1 MSRSASVLCVGDL
14 DMDLLVAVPALSG
27 LDEKVSGRRL
37 GSMPGGMAANTAVAL
52 ARLGCSVRLI
62 AAIGDDATGE
72 AALASVAAD
81 GVDVRHVARRQATE
95 TFMCIVLLAPSGE
108 KRLIRLETDAYMPR
122 ISDIT
127 PAAFEGVRHVHVTYG
142 SPGVAAHVLGE
153 ARRAQLST
161 SLDLES
167 PDIRRAPDLLA
178 EIMPNVDTLFVNR
191 DAWAELER
199 TPGGLPEPG
208 SERGPGSIVATL
220 GAEGSRCVC
229 ADGVHEAPGVA
240 VQSVDTTG
248 AGDCFAAAY
257 LARLLAGVPVE
268 ECLRFA
274 NVAAAL
280 STLTFGA
287 HAGMPSR
294 AAVDAKLREQRR
306 RQTRQMDS
314 LGA

>member
-1 MSRSASVLCVGDL
+1 MSGPAGILCVGDL
-14 DMDLLVAVPALSG
+14 DMDLLIAVPVLRG
-27 LDEKVSGRRL
+27 GDEKVSGRRL

-52 ARLGCSVRLI
+52 ARLGCSARLI
-62 AAIGDDATGE
+62 AAIGDDAAGA

-81 GVDVRHVARRQATE
+81 GVDVCHVARRKGTE

-108 KRLIRLETDAYMPR
+108 KSLIRLETDAYMPR
-122 ISDIT
+122 VSDVM

-142 SPGVAAHVLGE
+142 SPDVAAHVLGE
-153 ARRAQLST
+153 ARQAGLST

-191 DAWAELER
+191 AGWAELKQ
-199 TPGGLPEPG
+199 TPGGAPSPG
-208 SERGPGSIVATL
+208 FERGPGSIVVTL
-220 GAEGSRCVC
+220 GAEGSRHVG
-229 ADGVHEAPGVA
+229 AAGIHETAGLA
-240 VQSVDTTG
+240 VRAVDTTG

-257 LARLLAGVPVE
+257 LTRLLEGAPVE

-274 NVAAAL
+274 NAAAAL

-294 AAVDAKLREQRR
+294 AAVEAKLREERP
-306 RQTRQMDS
+306 RQEREVGS
-314 LGA
+314 VNA